1 MHLYQ
6 QNKMHAELCISFCW
20 CIIKEPMEFLT
31 LHELSREL
39 NKPERQLRHKFKNLL
54 KQNTLIEGEDFIR
67 EGYID
72 EQHFVFKI
80 NPVRFVALTQLNP
93 APLPDTTGYQVGNNL
108 DNNGYQGGTKSV
120 NTVDTNPPE
129 SGTNSGSQQETN
141 DTQEIV
147 LDDITNDYIELLKSQ
162 LREKDKQLSVKDDQL
177 KAKDDLLKLAHE
189 QAKEKDNAQILALSE
204 IIRLN
209 KKLLPSAPSETVRTG
224 DTTGYQPGTNMDT
237 TGGYQAE

>member
-1 MHLYQ
+1 
-6 QNKMHAELCISFCW
+6 
-20 CIIKEPMEFLT
+20 MEFIT
-31 LHELSREL
+31 LHELSRQL

-72 EQHFVFKI
+72 DQHFVFKI

-93 APLPDTTGYQVGNNL
+93 APLPDNNGYQVGNHV
-108 DNNGYQGGTKSV
+108 DNNGYQVDNKSV
-120 NTVDTNPPE
+120 NNIDTTPQE
-129 SGTNSGSQQETN
+129 AGTNGGNQQPHSSTS

-147 LDDITNDYIELLKSQ
+147 LDDITNDYIELLKEQ
-162 LREKDKQLSVKDDQL
+162 LREKDKQLSVKDEQL

-189 QAKEKDNAQILALSE
+189 QAKEKDNAQILALGE

-209 KKLLPSAPSETVRTG
+209 KKLLPPSPGETVRNV
-224 DTTGYQPGTNMDT
+224 DTNGYQPGTNSDT
-237 TGGYQAE
+237 NFGTNG